1 MNLTELHNIPNFSG
15 LFDDARFK
23 GLIHYLQAN
32 PEPTSNK
39 GVGDATLI
47 IRSEGAFQG
56 WYECIKTALN
66 TRPKAPEVGEPKK
79 SPAYSNPNPQK
90 TETK

>member
-1 MNLTELHNIPNFSG
+1 MTLAELHNIPNFSG
-15 LFDDARFK
+15 LFEDIRFK

-39 GVGDATLI
+39 GTGDATTI

-56 WYECIKTALN
+56 WYECIKTALQ
-66 TRPKAPEVGEPKK
+66 TIPKAPAVPEPKK
-79 SPAYSNPNPQK
+79 SPAYANPQPQK
-90 TETK
+90 TESK

>member
-1 MNLTELHNIPNFSG
+1 MTLTELHNIPNFSG

-39 GVGDATLI
+39 GAGDATMI

-66 TRPKAPEVGEPKK
+66 TAPKAPAIQEPKK
-79 SPAYSNPNPQK
+79 GALYANPHPEK
-90 TETK
+90 TESK

>member
-1 MNLTELHNIPNFSG
+1 MTLTELHNISNFSG

-39 GVGDATLI
+39 GAGDATMI

-56 WYECIKTALN
+56 WYECIKTALH
-66 TRPKAPEVGEPKK
+66 TRPKPPEITETKK
-79 SPAYSNPNPQK
+79 SPAYSNPHPEK
-90 TETK
+90 TESK